1 MNSTMQKPSMA
12 FFGLLIAILL
22 VACSKNQKT
31 ANPEVI
37 EPTSEQLIQK
47 GEYLVTTMGC
57 NDCHSP
63 KREGPQGPVIIP
75 ELLLSGYPSDRPL
88 PEMDKKTIEKGWVL
102 LNGDLT
108 AAAGPWGVSFA
119 ANLTSDAT
127 GIGNWTEE
135 NFKRALKEG
144 KFKGLPGTRTLLPP
158 MPWTNFVNISDA
170 DVSAIFAYLKNT
182 NPVRN
187 VVPAAIPPEGSGN

>member
-1 MNSTMQKPSMA
+1 MKKLISVSLMVLGTMIFLAGCSNNPKPA
-12 FFGLLIAILL
+12 PQT
-22 VACSKNQKT
+22 VA
-31 ANPEVI
+31 
-37 EPTSEQLIQK
+37 EPTAEQLIKK
-47 GEYLVTTMGC
+47 GEYMVTIMGC

-63 KREGPQGPVIIP
+63 KKMGPQGPEIIP
-75 ELLLSGYPSDRPL
+75 ELMLSGYPSDRPL
-88 PEMDKKTIEKGWVL
+88 PKVNASAQKDGWYL

-119 ANLTSDAT
+119 ANLTSDPT

-144 KFKGLPGTRTLLPP
+144 KFKGLPGSRTLLPP
-158 MPWTNFVNISDA
+158 MPWVNFANIKDE
-170 DVSAIFAYLKNT
+170 DVQAIFAYLKST

-187 VVPAAIPPEGSGN
+187 VVPAAIPPGDAR